1 MRRGSVNLAYS
12 SEDTFDTVASKVDS
26 RGRQSKA
33 RPFLYEN
40 LHPAFLPPLVT
51 RTSRHT
57 EEDQRRPRAAPVSSS
72 WQLARRSCGRP
83 DPRLSLLGG
92 ELDYKN
98 YNFNYDMFLA
108 EELRRLS
115 HAPHLGYRKKKHRR
129 KCVKT
134 FCKFFCFLI
143 LLVSFILVIVCV
155 SVFIIKDKY
164 NT

>member
-1 MRRGSVNLAYS
+1 M
-12 SEDTFDTVASKVDS
+12 DTVASKVDR
-26 RGRQSKA
+26 RGGQSKA
-33 RPFLYEN
+33 RPFLYEH

-51 RTSRHT
+51 RTSRRA
-57 EEDQRRPRAAPVSSS
+57 EEEERRPRAAAAPVSGS
-72 WQLARRSCGRP
+72 WQLARKSYGRP

-108 EELRRLS
+108 EELRRQR